1 MTNEEF
7 DTLVKKLEDYAQQ
20 YPDNYK
26 WRVGLL
32 AALGYAYIFL
42 VLAGLLGFLGLVV
55 LLIYY
60 SGRINRGMVQLIML
74 LLVPAWM
81 IMRSLWVSF
90 PPPQGLKLQR
100 QQVPKLFALI
110 DELTKALKAPSFHH
124 VLLTSEFNAAVVQ
137 IPRLGL
143 LGWQQNYLI
152 LGLPLLQALSPR
164 QFRAVLAHELGH
176 LSGKHSSFAAWIYR
190 LRRTWEQIWQQLQN
204 SQHAGATVLF
214 HGFFNWYSPFFNAYS
229 FVLARANEYEAD
241 RCAAELAGSQHVA
254 EALLSVQV
262 KAQYLEQSFW
272 NDIYQKAYH
281 QPLPP
286 QTPLQDLAKALSS
299 PIEPNQEQQW
309 IRSALMSQTHHAD
322 THPCLLE
329 RLKALKYPF
338 NPPPSLPILVK
349 VTAAEQFLG
358 KALLPLT
365 QELERQWH
373 TTINYQWRENYT
385 HAQAIRQSLEALEA
399 KAAHSPLSVEEA
411 WNRARWTLDL
421 VGTQE
426 AIPLLKSVLTRQAD
440 HVSANYLL
448 GQILIAQDNEAG
460 IDYLEQAMAR
470 DPDSV
475 LSGTQ
480 SIYGFLRR
488 QGRDAEAEQ
497 YRERAAKHH
506 ELLGLAQQERSG
518 FSHGDRFQPHGLSA
532 EVEAALQQQLAG
544 YPEIKEAYL
553 VRKVVLF
560 FPDNPYY
567 ILGVTRQRHFLESNS
582 SSKDQLL
589 IDRLADELECPGQT
603 WITILNST
611 NKSLKKALRKTAIS
625 PIYQSVVNQ
634 SLITN

>member
-20 YPDNYK
+20 YPSNYK
-26 WRVGLL
+26 LRVGLL

-42 VLAGLLGFLGLVV
+42 VLAGLLGVLGLVV

-60 SGRINRGMVQLIML
+60 SGRINRGMVQLIMI

-124 VLLTSEFNAAVVQ
+124 VILTSEFNAAVVQ

-176 LSGKHSSFAAWIYR
+176 LSGNHSSFAAWIYR
-190 LRRTWEQIWQQLQN
+190 LRQTWEQIWQQLGK

-229 FVLARANEYEAD
+229 FVIARANEYEAD

-281 QPLPP
+281 QPNPP

-299 PIEPNQEQQW
+299 PIEPNQQQQW

-338 NPPPSLPILVK
+338 KARPSLPILVK

-373 TTINYQWRENYT
+373 TTINYQWRQNYT
-385 HAQAIRQSLEALEA
+385 QAQAIRQSLEALEA

-488 QGRDAEAEQ
+488 QGRDAEADQ
-497 YRERAAKHH
+497 YRQRAAKHH
-506 ELLGLAQQERSG
+506 ELLTLAQEERSG
-518 FSHGDRFQPHGLSA
+518 FSQGDRFQPHGLSA

-553 VRKVVLF
+553 VRKVVLI

-567 ILGVTRQRHFLESNS
+567 ILGVSRQRHFLESNS
-582 SSKDQLL
+582 STKDQQL

-625 PIYQSVVNQ
+625 PIYHSVVDQ
-634 SLITN
+634 SLIAN